1 MGIVFRQSVKSSII
15 IAVGAVLG
23 ALINFIYPNIISKP
37 EFGYSRTFINCGVI
51 FHTFIMMGIG
61 STLINF
67 SPRYETGSE
76 KRKFLITLSAV
87 IPAAL
92 IILLSIPYFLLKD
105 RILLFFNDADRPLA
119 AEYFGLVPVLVFL
132 WSYVVALECF
142 LISQS
147 KTAIYT
153 FIREVVLRVI
163 NIGLIGL
170 LVLDVISFSGLIY
183 GLTASYLLAIVI
195 LYFFSKK
202 TDDFG
207 FSTNSTVFSK
217 AEYKEIFSYSW
228 YHMFVLI
235 TMNLLGFVD
244 TLLLTNLSP
253 DGLSAV
259 AIYATAVYIATITYM
274 PYRAMNVASVPTLNR
289 VYLSGDKKELD
300 NIFHRSAINILIAA
314 IAMFALIACNLDNA
328 VTLLPDDYEAVKPLT
343 LILMIGRMAEMA
355 TGLNTE
361 LTSVSKYFKF
371 NFRSSALLLV
381 MLIGLCFWLI
391 PEYGMYGAAW
401 GSTIALTIINIAKL
415 IFVWVKLRV
424 QPFNKQ
430 SLLVLICGGV
440 AFLAGYF
447 FPRLFSSF
455 DNKLIGVICDVM
467 LRSVIIAVLY
477 VSLLIWLKPSADLSE
492 YLKSIRANK
501 RLF

>member
-1 MGIVFRQSVKSSII
+1 
-15 IAVGAVLG
+15 
-23 ALINFIYPNIISKP
+23 
-37 EFGYSRTFINCGVI
+37 
-51 FHTFIMMGIG
+51 
-61 STLINF
+61 
-67 SPRYETGSE
+67 
-76 KRKFLITLSAV
+76 
-87 IPAAL
+87 
-92 IILLSIPYFLLKD
+92 
-105 RILLFFNDADRPLA
+105 
-119 AEYFGLVPVLVFL
+119 
-132 WSYVVALECF
+132 
-142 LISQS
+142 
-147 KTAIYT
+147 
-153 FIREVVLRVI
+153 
-163 NIGLIGL
+163 
-170 LVLDVISFSGLIY
+170 
-183 GLTASYLLAIVI
+183 
-195 LYFFSKK
+195 
-202 TDDFG
+202 
-207 FSTNSTVFSK
+207 
-217 AEYKEIFSYSW
+217 
-228 YHMFVLI
+228 
-235 TMNLLGFVD
+235 
-244 TLLLTNLSP
+244 
-253 DGLSAV
+253 
-259 AIYATAVYIATITYM
+259 
-274 PYRAMNVASVPTLNR
+274 
-289 VYLSGDKKELD
+289 
-300 NIFHRSAINILIAA
+300 
-314 IAMFALIACNLDNA
+314 MFALIACNLDNA